1 MRSAMLPNGQSRDK
15 RDLKIAI
22 AKRLPGL
29 ASLRTFE
36 AAGRHLSFT
45 KAADELHV
53 TPAAVSAQVRSLEEQ
68 LGRRLFW
75 RTSRTVRLTGAGET
89 LLDAVGEALAVIARA
104 VDRVAGA

>member
-1 MRSAMLPNGQSRDK
+1 M
-15 RDLKIAI
+15 

-53 TPAAVSAQVRSLEEQ
+53 TPAAVSAQVRALEEQ

-75 RTSRTVRLTGAGET
+75 RTAAGSASRGR
-89 LLDAVGEALAVIARA
+89 ARRCSMRSA
-104 VDRVAGA
+104 RPSP